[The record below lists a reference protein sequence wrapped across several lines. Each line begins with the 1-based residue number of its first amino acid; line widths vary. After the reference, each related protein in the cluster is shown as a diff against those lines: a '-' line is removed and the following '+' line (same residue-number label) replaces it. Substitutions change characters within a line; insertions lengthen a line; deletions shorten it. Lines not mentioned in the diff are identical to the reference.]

1 MKGMQMKLFDFKH
14 LEKAGASYFEHLFV
28 ALWFALIALGVAI
41 TGVIHAIF
49 PFMFGFL
56 PYRLAKK
63 ITDGSEQN
71 FKTLED

>member
-1 MKGMQMKLFDFKH
+1 MKLFDFKH
-14 LEKAGASYFEHLFV
+14 LDKAGSSYFEHLFV
-28 ALWFALIALGVAI
+28 ALWFALIAIGVAI

-63 ITDGSEQN
+63 ITDGSEKN